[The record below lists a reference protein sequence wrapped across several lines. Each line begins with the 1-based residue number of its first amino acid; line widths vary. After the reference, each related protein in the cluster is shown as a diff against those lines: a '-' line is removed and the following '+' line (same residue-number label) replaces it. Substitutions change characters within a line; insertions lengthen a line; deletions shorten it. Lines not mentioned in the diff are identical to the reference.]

1 MKRYTWKDY
10 FVSLKKNQQVHQPYR
25 VVILA
30 FLLGLNLLRR
40 NLKIFLT
47 ILDSRIISPWLK
59 DEFDYYITK
68 LIIEC
73 KEGLIVL
80 HSYVFKSRCKHLDFR
95 QLHSWSVFMSY
106 FEDVSCLIRTFT
118 SSYPAKLIRIH
129 PIKYVIH
136 GLSIG
141 LTTFIVQFILVLLW
155 FEFPNR

>member
-1 MKRYTWKDY
+1 M
-10 FVSLKKNQQVHQPYR
+10 SLKKNEQVHQPYR

-73 KEGLIVL
+73 KKG
-80 HSYVFKSRCKHLDFR
+80 
-95 QLHSWSVFMSY
+95 
-106 FEDVSCLIRTFT
+106 
-118 SSYPAKLIRIH
+118 
-129 PIKYVIH
+129 
-136 GLSIG
+136 
-141 LTTFIVQFILVLLW
+141 FILLHPYSLKFQV
-155 FEFPNR
+155 NI

>member
-1 MKRYTWKDY
+1 MWVWKKTNK
-10 FVSLKKNQQVHQPYR
+10 FINPYR

-30 FLLGLNLLRR
+30 FLLGLNLSRR
-40 NLKIFLT
+40 NLKNFLT

-95 QLHSWSVFMSY
+95 QLHSWSVFISY

-141 LTTFIVQFILVLLW
+141 LTTFIVQFILVLLR
-155 FEFPNR
+155 FEFPDR